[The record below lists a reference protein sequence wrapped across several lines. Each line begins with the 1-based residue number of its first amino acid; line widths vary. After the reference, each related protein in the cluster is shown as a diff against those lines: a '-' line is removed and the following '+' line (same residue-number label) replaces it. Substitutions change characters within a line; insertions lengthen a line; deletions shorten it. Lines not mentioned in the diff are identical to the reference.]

1 MDNTEIKESKK
12 VKKYE
17 DENERIEAIRKHAR
31 EHYHRN
37 RATIL
42 EKQKKYKETLRN
54 EYKMLKTYYDET
66 NKN

>member
-1 MDNTEIKESKK
+1 MENTEIKESKK

-42 EKQKKYKETLRN
+42 EKQKKYKEMN
-54 EYKMLKTYYDET
+54 IKC
-66 NKN
+66 